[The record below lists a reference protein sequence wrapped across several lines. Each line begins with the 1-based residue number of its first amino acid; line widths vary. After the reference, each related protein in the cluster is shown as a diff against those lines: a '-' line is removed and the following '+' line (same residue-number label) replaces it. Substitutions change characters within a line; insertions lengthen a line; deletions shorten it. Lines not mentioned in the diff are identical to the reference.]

1 MASTCTL
8 GILSDIHYASAA
20 EQARG
25 PDYELVGIG
34 NPALRRL
41 VWFYRHFFWLRA
53 PLRQNY
59 LLDKFLERSAGFDYV
74 IANGDYSCNSASLG
88 ASDDA
93 AAQSVR
99 ECLTKMRSAFDGKL
113 FAT

>member
-1 MASTCTL
+1 MGGTCML

-25 PDYELVGIG
+25 WDYEMAAIR
-34 NPALRRL
+34 NPVLRRL
-41 VWFYRHFFWLRA
+41 VWCYRHFFWLRA
-53 PLRQNY
+53 PLSQNY
-59 LLDKFLERSAGFDYV
+59 LLDKFLDRAAEFDYV
-74 IANGDYSCNSASLG
+74 IANGDYSCNTASIG

-99 ECLTKMRSAFDGKL
+99 ECLAKM
-113 FAT
+113 